1 MSSLD
6 IILLIF
12 VIIQQVI
19 HHMNTQKLLNKIMSR
34 NYQDYMVSQ
43 VIAEEHKA
51 KDNTKIVVNEDE
63 YDDPVGTMNRI
74 GIL

>member
-1 MSSLD
+1 MNALD
-6 IILLIF
+6 IVLLIF

-19 HHMNTQKLLNKIMSR
+19 HHLKTQKLLNKIMSR

-51 KDNTKIVVNEDE
+51 KDNSKLVVREDE